1 MSKADDIAKAE
12 AEFKAAAVALQAA
25 NAEKDAPA
33 VDPVD
38 DIQVASETASA
49 KVVEV
54 LPTAPTLPEA
64 VLDKSRAYGTV
75 GGEYVVGGV
84 KVRYQ
89 QDGLNFDHLG
99 NLVKE

>member
-1 MSKADDIAKAE
+1 MSKAEDIAKAE

-25 NAEKDAPA
+25 NAEKDVAA
-33 VDPVD
+33 VDTVED
-38 DIQVASETASA
+38 VQVASETASA
-49 KVVEV
+49 KVAET
-54 LPTAPTLPEA
+54 LPTAPTLPEV
-64 VLDKSRAYGTV
+64 VLNKSRAYGTV

-89 QDGLNFDHLG
+89 QEGLNFDHLG